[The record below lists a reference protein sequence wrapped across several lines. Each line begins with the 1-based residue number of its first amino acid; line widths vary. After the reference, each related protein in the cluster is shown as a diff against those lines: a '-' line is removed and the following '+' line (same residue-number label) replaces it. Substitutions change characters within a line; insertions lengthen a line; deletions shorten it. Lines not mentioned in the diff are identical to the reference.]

1 MLVPAGTPHDIIAL
15 LHRDIA
21 TIMTLPAMQER
32 LAVLGYAPVV
42 STAEECT
49 ARIRA
54 EGIRWAKVIHDAGI
68 RAQ

>member
-1 MLVPAGTPHDIIAL
+1 
-15 LHRDIA
+15 
-21 TIMTLPAMQER
+21 MTLPAMQER